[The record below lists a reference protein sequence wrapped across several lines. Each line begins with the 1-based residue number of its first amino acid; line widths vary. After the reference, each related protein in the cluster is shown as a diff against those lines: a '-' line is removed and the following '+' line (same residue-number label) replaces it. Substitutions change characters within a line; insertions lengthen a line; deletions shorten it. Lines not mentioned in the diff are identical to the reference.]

1 MILWVAMHMAHKAGG
16 FKVIHAGMVSGA
28 ENSTGDE
35 GLAAALTCSVQRPWT
50 GTSCQKFSQTAG
62 FAYYLD
68 CLPPKHTFFQPK
80 I

>member
-1 MILWVAMHMAHKAGG
+1 MILWVAVHMAHNAGG

-35 GLAAALTCSVQRPWT
+35 GLAAALTSQVRCHRT
-50 GTSCQKFSQTAG
+50 GTSCRKFSQITN

-68 CLPPKHTFFQPK
+68 RLPPKHTFFQPK